1 MSCRLFLGSAKRE
14 ERCRIQ
20 CTNNVAPR
28 VSSIGTAVEE
38 GLDVEA
44 VAVSGCSEPRCNCR
58 FHRQPSWGGGI
69 PRTMSVLRGFERRS
83 RLLVGGS
90 CLEMFEATVDL
101 PLPASRMSLISDSLI
116 ESSAR
121 KRASG
126 YVGGSVR
133 STASNL
139 NVLQ

>member
-58 FHRQPSWGGGI
+58 FHKQPSMGGI
-69 PRTMSVLRGFERRS
+69 SRTMFGPARLRATFA
-83 RLLVGGS
+83 VTGGRIM
-90 CLEMFEATVDL
+90 LGDV
-101 PLPASRMSLISDSLI
+101 
-116 ESSAR
+116 
-121 KRASG
+121 
-126 YVGGSVR
+126 
-133 STASNL
+133 
-139 NVLQ
+139 

>member
-1 MSCRLFLGSAKRE
+1 VSCRLFLGSAKRE

-58 FHRQPSWGGGI
+58 FHRQPSWGGGDS
-69 PRTMSVLRGFERRS
+69 PDDVGPARLRATFA
-83 RLLVGGS
+83 VTGGRIM
-90 CLEMFEATVDL
+90 LGDV
-101 PLPASRMSLISDSLI
+101 
-116 ESSAR
+116 
-121 KRASG
+121 
-126 YVGGSVR
+126 
-133 STASNL
+133 
-139 NVLQ
+139 